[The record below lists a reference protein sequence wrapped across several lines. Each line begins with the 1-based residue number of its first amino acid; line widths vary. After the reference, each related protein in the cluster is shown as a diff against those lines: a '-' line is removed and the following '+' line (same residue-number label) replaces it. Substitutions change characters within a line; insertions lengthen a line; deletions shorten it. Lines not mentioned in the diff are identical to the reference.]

1 MINGVVFDFGGV
13 LMRTGDPAGRREWE
27 SQLGLAPGRLEQV
40 VHGSEEWIKAQR
52 GQISV
57 EDYWR
62 AVAAELK
69 IAAER
74 VPALQADYFRD
85 DSLDYD
91 LVKLIADLRSMG
103 YKVGLLSNDALTL
116 ETKLRDQLGLYHAF
130 DAVVISAI
138 IGIMKPDPGAYHAIA
153 QALGVEPAT
162 CVFIDDNSANIE
174 GARRVGMRAIHYRA
188 GMDLRAALS
197 DYLNDKKIP

>member
-1 MINGVVFDFGGV
+1 MINAVVFDFGGV
-13 LMRTGDPAGRREWE
+13 LMRTGDPVGRREWE
-27 SQLGLAPGRLEQV
+27 AQLGLAPGRLEQI
-40 VHGSEEWIKAQR
+40 VHGSEAWIKAQQ

-57 EDYWR
+57 EDYWG
-62 AVAAELK
+62 AVAAELN

-74 VPALQADYFRD
+74 MPALQVDYFRD

-91 LVKLIADLRSMG
+91 LVKVIADLRSMG

-116 ETKLRDQLGLYHAF
+116 ETKLRDQLAIYDAF
-130 DAVVISAI
+130 DAVVISAT
-138 IGIMKPDPGAYHAIA
+138 IGVMKPDPDAYRAIA
-153 QALGVEPAT
+153 RALGVEVAT
-162 CVFIDDNSANIE
+162 CVFIDDNPANIE

-197 DYLNDKKIP
+197 GYLS